1 MKLIIAIIEDQYT
14 NEIMKV
20 LMENKLRITKLAST
34 GGFLKA
40 GNTTLLIGTEEGE
53 LEKTIGLIRGI
64 CEVKEGKKRTKNMD
78 IAGANLFILDVNQH
92 MKV

>member
-14 NEIMKV
+14 NEVIKV

-40 GNTTLLIGTEEGE
+40 GNTTLLIGTEKEE
-53 LEKTIGLIRGI
+53 LDNTIDLIRGI
-64 CEVKEGKKRTKNMD
+64 CEVKESKKRSKSMD
-78 IAGANLFILDVNQH
+78 VAGANLFIIDVNEY
-92 MKV
+92 MRV